1 MFHGVILP
9 SLFLWWLFGHG
20 VHSIFGIIL
29 LVWVISM
36 IFHPWRR
43 WGWYH
48 PAYYSRRWGPPPSST
63 SSALDLLEERYAK
76 GEIQRDEYIQKRN
89 DLLNRG

>member
-1 MFHGVILP
+1 MFHGIILP
-9 SLFLWWLFGHG
+9 TIFFWWLFGHG
-20 VHSIFGIIL
+20 VGSIFGILL
-29 LVWVISM
+29 LVWIFSM

-48 PAYYSRRWGPPPSST
+48 PYYYSRRWGPSSQ
-63 SSALDLLEERYAK
+63 SALDVLEERYAK
-76 GEIQRDEYIQKRN
+76 GEIQREEYIQKRN

>member
-1 MFHGVILP
+1 MFHGIILP
-9 SLFLWWLFGHG
+9 SLFFWWLFGHG
-20 VHSIFGIIL
+20 IGSIFSIIL
-29 LVWVISM
+29 LIWVIGM

-43 WGWYH
+43 WGYH
-48 PAYYSRRWGPPPSST
+48 PYYYSRRWGPPPSS
-63 SSALDLLEERYAK
+63 ALDVLEERYAK

>member
-1 MFHGVILP
+1 MFHGIILP
-9 SLFLWWLFGHG
+9 TIFFWWLFGHG
-20 VHSIFGIIL
+20 IGSIFGIIL
-29 LVWVISM
+29 LVWFVSM

-48 PAYYSRRWGPPPSST
+48 PYYSRRWGPPPQT
-63 SSALDLLEERYAK
+63 ALDVLEERYAK
-76 GEIQRDEYIQKRN
+76 GEIQREEYIQKRN